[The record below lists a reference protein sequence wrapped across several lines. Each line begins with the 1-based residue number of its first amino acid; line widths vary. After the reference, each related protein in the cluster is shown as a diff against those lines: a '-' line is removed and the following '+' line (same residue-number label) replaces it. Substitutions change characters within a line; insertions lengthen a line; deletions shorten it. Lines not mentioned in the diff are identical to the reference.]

1 MLHYIGKFK
10 IRIMVQALLFCKS
23 NPDSNYAN
31 GVFKFI
37 KIQAVKNR
45 YNVAFFST
53 VDKCKVPVGDLEF
66 PIASVTGSKESS
78 QEAMKHL

>member
-10 IRIMVQALLFCKS
+10 IQALLSCKS
-23 NPDSNYAN
+23 NPDSNCAN
-31 GVFKFI
+31 GLFKFM
-37 KIQAVKNR
+37 KIRAVKNR
-45 YNVAFFST
+45 YNVASFST

-78 QEAMKHL
+78 QEATKHL